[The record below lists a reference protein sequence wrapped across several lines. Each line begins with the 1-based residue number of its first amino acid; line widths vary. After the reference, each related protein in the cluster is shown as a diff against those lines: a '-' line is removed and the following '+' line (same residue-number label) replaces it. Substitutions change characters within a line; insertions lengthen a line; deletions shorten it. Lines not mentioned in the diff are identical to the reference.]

1 MKITLDKNLAL
12 KINNVSKKFGLTLKQ
27 SMKYGLLD
35 NAQRLLRKVPRTED
49 LRLGEFWALRNVSL
63 ELKKGDALGVMGVN
77 GSGKTTLLRLM
88 NGLYAP
94 DVGHIAIKG
103 RVGAMIAA
111 GAGFAPNLT
120 GRENININ
128 GALLGMS
135 SSEINSVMEDII
147 KFAELNDF
155 IDMPVK
161 NYSSGMTIRLGFAI
175 SVFSNPDVLLM
186 DEILAVGDMNFQKKC
201 FDRILELKTKGTSI
215 ILVSH
220 NVGSIWA
227 VCDRAIFIDKGV
239 IRIDGAVEDVI
250 RAYDDQNARNAVIPQ
265 SKLNGDFL
273 PAEYGHPYGGT
284 GEIKNVKVSLN
295 SDDDHNSK
303 SEFQLGQSFN
313 IATEFSVLKAQNDLL
328 LRFTIDAAHYRFIAT
343 IDSFEQG
350 LELKRVEP
358 GKYRLFVKVINPNF
372 RPGSYKVNFSASVKQ
387 SGIHLFYWLGA
398 ANFLIKQPS
407 LKFLYSEPNAVMHLD
422 GEFRLELIS

>member
-12 KINNVSKKFGLTLKQ
+12 KVNNVSKKFGLTLKQ

-186 DEILAVGDMNFQKKC
+186 DEILAVGDMNFQK
-201 FDRILELKTKGTSI
+201 
-215 ILVSH
+215 
-220 NVGSIWA
+220 NV
-227 VCDRAIFIDKGV
+227 
-239 IRIDGAVEDVI
+239 
-250 RAYDDQNARNAVIPQ
+250 
-265 SKLNGDFL
+265 L
-273 PAEYGHPYGGT
+273 T
-284 GEIKNVKVSLN
+284 G
-295 SDDDHNSK
+295 
-303 SEFQLGQSFN
+303 
-313 IATEFSVLKAQNDLL
+313 
-328 LRFTIDAAHYRFIAT
+328 Y
-343 IDSFEQG
+343 
-350 LELKRVEP
+350 
-358 GKYRLFVKVINPNF
+358 
-372 RPGSYKVNFSASVKQ
+372 
-387 SGIHLFYWLGA
+387 
-398 ANFLIKQPS
+398 
-407 LKFLYSEPNAVMHLD
+407 
-422 GEFRLELIS
+422 

>member
-186 DEILAVGDMNFQKKC
+186 DEILAVGDMNF
-201 FDRILELKTKGTSI
+201 R
-215 ILVSH
+215 
-220 NVGSIWA
+220 
-227 VCDRAIFIDKGV
+227 
-239 IRIDGAVEDVI
+239 
-250 RAYDDQNARNAVIPQ
+250 
-265 SKLNGDFL
+265 
-273 PAEYGHPYGGT
+273 
-284 GEIKNVKVSLN
+284 KNVLT
-295 SDDDHNSK
+295 
-303 SEFQLGQSFN
+303 G
-313 IATEFSVLKAQNDLL
+313 
-328 LRFTIDAAHYRFIAT
+328 Y
-343 IDSFEQG
+343 
-350 LELKRVEP
+350 
-358 GKYRLFVKVINPNF
+358 
-372 RPGSYKVNFSASVKQ
+372 
-387 SGIHLFYWLGA
+387 
-398 ANFLIKQPS
+398 
-407 LKFLYSEPNAVMHLD
+407 
-422 GEFRLELIS
+422 